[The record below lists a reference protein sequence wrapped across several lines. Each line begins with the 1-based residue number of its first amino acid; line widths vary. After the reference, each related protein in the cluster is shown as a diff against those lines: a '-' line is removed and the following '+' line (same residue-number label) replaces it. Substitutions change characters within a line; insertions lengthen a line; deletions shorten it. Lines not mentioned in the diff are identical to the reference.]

1 MFKFIAFSCAL
12 FSICLNLNCVVSKS
26 MKKLSKS
33 EVDVKA
39 YVFPCSVNI
48 EEEKFLNSSCG
59 SKQNHLRNCK
69 RKLVIRMTVNSG
81 GEVCLQ
87 FNGIKRLRSPLVY
100 LPFKTSYLSKRTQFS
115 WYYQK
120 IIEYSSTKI
129 YCASF
134 SGCNITNF

>member
-1 MFKFIAFSCAL
+1 MLKFITLSCAL
-12 FSICLNLNCVVSKS
+12 FTICQNLNCAVSKS

-48 EEEKFLNSSCG
+48 EEEKFLNSSSG

-81 GEVCLQ
+81 GEVCCM
-87 FNGIKRLRSPLVY
+87 F
-100 LPFKTSYLSKRTQFS
+100 TMD
-115 WYYQK
+115 
-120 IIEYSSTKI
+120 
-129 YCASF
+129 
-134 SGCNITNF
+134 